1 MDLQYINFVSCDSL
15 YTPVV
20 MYAAIPYNTQYHI
33 IATIYSS
40 TRQGT
45 CHIINMLDA

>member
-33 IATIYSS
+33 ILYTAAQGKIHATLLI
-40 TRQGT
+40 
-45 CHIINMLDA
+45 C